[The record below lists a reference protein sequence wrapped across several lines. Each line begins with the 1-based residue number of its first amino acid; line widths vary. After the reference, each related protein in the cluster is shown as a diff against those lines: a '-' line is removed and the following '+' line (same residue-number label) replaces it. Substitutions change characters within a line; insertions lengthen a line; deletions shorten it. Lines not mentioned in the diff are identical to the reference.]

1 MIAYPAAALSI
12 AISAS
17 PVLLELAKIFRI
29 LVSQSAAGLYGND
42 AWRSSACAIAK
53 LGTFEWEVES
63 GIVRTDLRSRGIFG
77 FAADEDVTA
86 EAVFGRIHAED
97 LPAMH
102 AASMAAVKAGTPIR
116 IDYRV
121 ALSNGINRQVDSMC
135 EPVLSP
141 EGRTLLMSGV
151 FVDITDQKKA
161 EVALRESEARFRT
174 MADRA
179 PVMMWRGG
187 SAHLNRLLSG
197 TSA

>member
-17 PVLLELAKIFRI
+17 PVLLELAKIFRM
-29 LVSQSAAGLYGND
+29 LVSQSAADLYGND
-42 AWRSSACAIAK
+42 AWRRSACAIAK

-63 GIVRTDLRSRGIFG
+63 GTVRTDLRSRGIFG

-121 ALSNGINRQVDSMC
+121 ALSNGIIR
-135 EPVLSP
+135 
-141 EGRTLLMSGV
+141 
-151 FVDITDQKKA
+151 
-161 EVALRESEARFRT
+161 
-174 MADRA
+174 
-179 PVMMWRGG
+179 
-187 SAHLNRLLSG
+187 
-197 TSA
+197 